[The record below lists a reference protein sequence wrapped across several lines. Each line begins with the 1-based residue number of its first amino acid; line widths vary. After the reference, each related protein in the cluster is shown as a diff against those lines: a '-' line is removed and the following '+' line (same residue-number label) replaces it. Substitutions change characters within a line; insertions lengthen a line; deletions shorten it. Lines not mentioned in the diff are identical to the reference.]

1 MLLGSQRVRHN
12 LVTEQQ
18 QQRAK
23 TIMRKPLKLKKQK
36 NEFDFEKGEK
46 RNIGKQNKCYTYE
59 IKQKSS
65 NSRISDWEGSFLSN

>member
-36 NEFDFEKGEK
+36 NELGNWEKLSQKYKQCFCVFVEK
-46 RNIGKQNKCYTYE
+46 Y
-59 IKQKSS
+59 
-65 NSRISDWEGSFLSN
+65 

>member
-12 LVTEQQ
+12 LAIEQQ

-36 NEFDFEKGEK
+36 NELG
-46 RNIGKQNKCYTYE
+46 NWGKMS
-59 IKQKSS
+59 QK
-65 NSRISDWEGSFLSN
+65 